1 MAFIEKTIAAMS
13 MPKALNRGNPVPLD
27 ASSIY
32 YSYEA
37 MAEYAANSAIAYVGQ
52 ILSLVDEEKGN
63 KVTAYIIADAAG
75 TLKEVGSSAI
85 GDQKSIVVAED
96 NTISIKGVAGL
107 DFTKRGEDGEPELD
121 DEGNELKVNYQPLMT
136 EAGLV
141 WVIPSETTVEGLGL
155 QIDGL
160 NTRVTKLEGH
170 VGAPAEEGVEATGLF
185 KTVADLAATHAANQK
200 DTEEELAKK
209 LDLSGGTMTGA
220 LTLTDGFVAAS
231 TAYVTAEIVKKI
243 NEANHL
249 RRRIVYSLPEIEQ
262 AEENVIYMVK
272 NHISI
277 TGNEY
282 DEYLLLFGRW
292 ELIGSTAVDLTPY
305 AKKVENAVEGNLV
318 KLAADGSYANAG
330 FLAQDV
336 ADHMANTDKHITA
349 DERTA
354 WNEGAALAAENA
366 AAIEA
371 MPAIS
376 QDDADKLA
384 ALPGIK
390 SIGAN
395 LVLGEDGALS
405 AVAEQYELPA
415 ATADAIGGVKVVDV
429 ADSGLVLNADG
440 ALVVGVSANANGLK
454 KLADGLA
461 LELANAD
468 NAGAMSAD
476 DYIKLTNLPANAAAN
491 VVEGM
496 VLGANEVAVEINENK
511 QFVLPFATADMPGI
525 VVSSEEDNHIAV
537 DAVTGK
543 MALNRVS
550 VAKLYVADNE
560 EFILNGGNS
569 GL

>member
-160 NTRVTKLEGH
+160 ITRVTKLEGH

-185 KTVADLAATHAANQK
+185 KAVADLAAVHAADK
-200 DTEEELAKK
+200 EATKEALDKK
-209 LDLSGGTMTGA
+209 LDLAGGTLTGD
-220 LTLTDGFVAAS
+220 LVLTDGHKAAS
-231 TAYVTAEIVKKI
+231 EHVVDTKIAAAIESAGHLKRAVVEVLPDAE
-243 NEANHL
+243 NAD
-249 RRRIVYSLPEIEQ
+249 PDM
-262 AEENVIYMVK
+262 IYMLK
-272 NHISI
+272 NGLSLS
-277 TGNEY
+277 GDVY
-282 DEYLLLFGRW
+282 DEYMLIDGDF
-292 ELIGSTAVDLTPY
+292 ELIGNTRVDLSDY
-305 AKKVENAVEGNLV
+305 AKKVEGAVENNLAA
-318 KLAADGSYANAG
+318 LAADGSLIDAG
-330 FLAQDV
+330 IALQDV
-336 ADHMANTDKHITA
+336 ADHLADEGKHITA
-349 DERTA
+349 DEREA
-354 WNEGAALAAENA
+354 WNEGAALAATNA
-366 AAIEA
+366 QAIEDLVK
-371 MPAIS
+371 IS
-376 QDDADKLA
+376 QEDADKLA
-384 ALPGIK
+384 GLPLITT
-390 SIGAN
+390 IGAN
-395 LVLGEDGALS
+395 LELTDGVLS

-415 ATADAIGGVKVVDV
+415 ATAETLGGIKVG
-429 ADSGLVLNADG
+429 SGLAIDEDGVLSVP
-440 ALVVGVSANANGLK
+440 VVEANGLA
-454 KLADGLA
+454 LSEDGLA
-461 LELANAD
+461 LGLASESA
-468 NAGAMSAD
+468 AGAMSAD
-476 DYIKLTNLPANAAAN
+476 DYIKLANLPNNAAAN

-496 VLGANEVAVEINENK
+496 VLGANEVAVEINDNK
-511 QFVLPFATADMPGI
+511 QFVLPFASADMPGV
-525 VVSSEEDNHIAV
+525 VVSSEEDNHVAV

-550 VAKLYVADNE
+550 VDKLYVADGE
-560 EFILNGGNS
+560 EFVLNGGNS
-569 GL
+569 NL

>member
-185 KTVADLAATHAANQK
+185 KAVADLAAAHAADK
-200 DTEEELAKK
+200 EATEEALSEK
-209 LDLSGGTMTGA
+209 LNLTGGA
-220 LTLTDGFVAAS
+220 LTGDLILTDGHKAAS
-231 TAYVTAEIVKKI
+231 EHVVDTKIAAAVESAGHLKRVIVEVLPDAE
-243 NEANHL
+243 NAD
-249 RRRIVYSLPEIEQ
+249 PDM
-262 AEENVIYMVK
+262 IYMLK
-272 NHISI
+272 NGLSI
-277 TGNEY
+277 AGDVY
-282 DEYLLLFGRW
+282 DEYMLIDGDF
-292 ELIGSTAVDLTPY
+292 ELIGSTRVDLSDY
-305 AKKVENAVEGNLV
+305 AKKVKSAIENNLAA
-318 KLAADGSYANAG
+318 LAADGALIDAG
-330 FLAQDV
+330 IALQDV
-336 ADHMANTDKHITA
+336 VDHLADDEKHITA
-349 DERTA
+349 EERTA
-354 WNEGAALAAENA
+354 WTEGAALAIENA
-366 AAIEA
+366 QAIENLVK
-371 MPAIS
+371 IS

-384 ALPGIK
+384 ALPAITE
-390 SIGAN
+390 IGEN
-395 LVLGEDGALS
+395 LELIDGALS
-405 AVAEQYELPA
+405 AVVEQYELPA
-415 ATADAIGGVKVVDV
+415 ATADAIGGVKVVGV
-429 ADSGLVLNADG
+429 AESGLVLAEDG
-440 ALVVGVSANANGLK
+440 ALIVGVSANANGLK
-454 KLADGLA
+454 LHSDGLG
-461 LELANAD
+461 LELANAN

-476 DYIKLTNLPANAAAN
+476 DYIKLANLPANATAN
-491 VVEGM
+491 VVESM
-496 VLGANEVAVEINENK
+496 VLGANEVAVEINDNK
-511 QFVLPFATADMPGI
+511 QLVLPFATADMPGV

-543 MALNRVS
+543 MTLNRVS
-550 VAKLYVADNE
+550 VAKLYVADGE

>member
-160 NTRVTKLEGH
+160 ITRVTKLEGH

-185 KTVADLAATHAANQK
+185 KAVADLAAAHAADK
-200 DTEEELAKK
+200 EATEEALGEK
-209 LDLSGGTMTGA
+209 LDLAGGTLTGD
-220 LTLTDGFVAAS
+220 LVLTDGYKAAS
-231 TAYVTAEIVKKI
+231 EHVVDTKIAAAIESAGHLKRAVVEVLPDAENADPDI
-243 NEANHL
+243 
-249 RRRIVYSLPEIEQ
+249 
-262 AEENVIYMVK
+262 IYMLK
-272 NHISI
+272 NGLSLS
-277 TGNEY
+277 GDVY
-282 DEYLLLFGRW
+282 DEYMLIDGDF
-292 ELIGSTAVDLTPY
+292 ELIGNTRVDLSDY
-305 AKKVENAVEGNLV
+305 AKKVEGAVENNLAA
-318 KLAADGSYANAG
+318 LAADGGLVDAG
-330 FLAQDV
+330 IALQDV
-336 ADHMANTDKHITA
+336 ADHLADEGKHITA
-349 DERTA
+349 DEREA
-354 WNEGAALAAENA
+354 WNEGAALAATNA
-366 AAIEA
+366 QAIEDLVK
-371 MPAIS
+371 IS
-376 QDDADKLA
+376 QEDADKLA
-384 ALPGIK
+384 GLPLITQ
-390 SIGAN
+390 IGAN
-395 LVLGEDGALS
+395 LDLTNGVLS

-415 ATADAIGGVKVVDV
+415 ATADTLGGVKVGAGLAVDE
-429 ADSGLVLNADG
+429 DGVLSVP
-440 ALVVGVSANANGLK
+440 VVEANGLT
-454 KLADGLA
+454 LSEEGLA
-461 LELANAD
+461 LGLASESA
-468 NAGAMSAD
+468 AGAMSTD
-476 DYIKLTNLPANAAAN
+476 DYIKLANLPANAAAN

-496 VLGANEVAVEINENK
+496 VLGANEVAVEINDNK
-511 QFVLPFATADMPGI
+511 QFVLPFATADMPGV
-525 VVSSEEDNHIAV
+525 VVSSEEDNHVAV

-550 VAKLYVADNE
+550 VDKLYVADGE
-560 EFILNGGNS
+560 EFVLNGGSSN
-569 GL
+569 L

>member
-121 DEGNELKVNYQPLMT
+121 DVGNELKVNYQPLMT

-160 NTRVTKLEGH
+160 ITRVTKLEGH

-185 KTVADLAATHAANQK
+185 KAVADLAAAHAADK
-200 DTEEELAKK
+200 EATEEALAEK
-209 LDLSGGTMTGA
+209 LDLAGGTLTG
-220 LTLTDGFVAAS
+220 TLVLEDGYKAAS
-231 TAYVTAEIVKKI
+231 EHYVATQIESAVASAGHLKRAIV
-243 NEANHL
+243 E
-249 RRRIVYSLPEIEQ
+249 VLPDV
-262 AEENVIYMVK
+262 ENADPNMIYMVVSGESAEQ
-272 NHISI
+272 NVY
-277 TGNEY
+277 NEY
-282 DEYLLLFGRW
+282 MLIEGDFEI
-292 ELIGSTAVDLTPY
+292 IGSTYIDLSDY
-305 AKKVENAVEGNLV
+305 VQKVEGAVENNLV
-318 KLAADGSYANAG
+318 ALAADGALIDAG
-330 FLAQDV
+330 IALQDV
-336 ADHMANTDKHITA
+336 ADHLADEVIHITA
-349 DERTA
+349 EERAA
-354 WNEGAALAAENA
+354 WNEGATLAAENA
-366 AAIEA
+366 QAIENLVK
-371 MPAIS
+371 IS

-384 ALPGIK
+384 ALPAITE
-390 SIGAN
+390 IGAN
-395 LVLGEDGALS
+395 LELVDGVLS

-415 ATADAIGGVKVVDV
+415 ATAETLGGIKVGTGLAIDDEGVLSVPVVE
-429 ADSGLVLNADG
+429 
-440 ALVVGVSANANGLK
+440 ANGLA
-454 KLADGLA
+454 LSEEGLA
-461 LELANAD
+461 LGLASEST
-468 NAGAMSAD
+468 AGAMSAD
-476 DYIKLTNLPANAAAN
+476 DYIKLANLPVNAAAN

-496 VLGANEVAVEINENK
+496 VLGANEVAVEINDNK
-511 QFVLPFATADMPGI
+511 QFILPFATADMPGV
-525 VVSSEEDNHIAV
+525 VVSSEENNHITVNAE
-537 DAVTGK
+537 TGK
-543 MALNRVS
+543 MTVNNIS
-550 VAKLYVADNE
+550 VGKLYVPDGE
-560 EFILNGGNS
+560 EFILNGGS
-569 GL
+569 SSL

>member
-160 NTRVTKLEGH
+160 ITRVTKLEGH

-185 KTVADLAATHAANQK
+185 KAVADLAAAHAADK
-200 DTEEELAKK
+200 EATEEALGEK
-209 LDLSGGTMTGA
+209 LDLAGGTLTGD
-220 LTLTDGFVAAS
+220 LVLTDGYKAAS
-231 TAYVTAEIVKKI
+231 EHVVDTKIAAAIESAGHLKRAVVEVLPDAENADPDI
-243 NEANHL
+243 
-249 RRRIVYSLPEIEQ
+249 
-262 AEENVIYMVK
+262 IYMLK
-272 NHISI
+272 NGLSLS
-277 TGNEY
+277 GDVY
-282 DEYLLLFGRW
+282 DEYMLIDGDF
-292 ELIGSTAVDLTPY
+292 ELIGNTRVDLSDY
-305 AKKVENAVEGNLV
+305 AKKVEGAVENNLAA
-318 KLAADGSYANAG
+318 LAADGGLVDAG
-330 FLAQDV
+330 IALQDV
-336 ADHMANTDKHITA
+336 ADHLADEGKHITA
-349 DERTA
+349 DEREA
-354 WNEGAALAAENA
+354 WNEGAALAATNA
-366 AAIEA
+366 QAIEDLVK
-371 MPAIS
+371 IS
-376 QDDADKLA
+376 QEDADKLA
-384 ALPGIK
+384 GLPLITQ
-390 SIGAN
+390 IGAN
-395 LVLGEDGALS
+395 LDLTDGVLS

-415 ATADAIGGVKVVDV
+415 ATADTLGGVKVGAGLAVDE
-429 ADSGLVLNADG
+429 DGVLSVP
-440 ALVVGVSANANGLK
+440 VVEANGLT
-454 KLADGLA
+454 LSEEGLA
-461 LELANAD
+461 LGLASESA
-468 NAGAMSAD
+468 AGAMSTD
-476 DYIKLTNLPANAAAN
+476 DYIKLANLPANAAAN

-496 VLGANEVAVEINENK
+496 VLGANEVAVEINDNK
-511 QFVLPFATADMPGI
+511 QFVLPFATADMPGV
-525 VVSSEEDNHIAV
+525 VVSSEEDNHVAV

-550 VAKLYVADNE
+550 VDKLYVADGE
-560 EFILNGGNS
+560 EFVLNGGNS
-569 GL
+569 NL

>member
-13 MPKALNRGNPVPLD
+13 MPKALNRSNPIPLD

-37 MAEYAANSAIAYVGQ
+37 MAEYAANNAIAYVGQ

-63 KVTAYIIADAAG
+63 KVTAYIITDAAG

-160 NTRVTKLEGH
+160 ITRVTKLEGH

-185 KTVADLAATHAANQK
+185 KAVADLAAAHAADK
-200 DTEEELAKK
+200 EATEEALDKK
-209 LDLSGGTMTGA
+209 LDLAGGTLTGD
-220 LTLTDGFVAAS
+220 LVLTDGHKAAS
-231 TAYVTAEIVKKI
+231 EHVVDTKIAAAIESAGHLKRAVVEVLPDAE
-243 NEANHL
+243 NAD
-249 RRRIVYSLPEIEQ
+249 PDM
-262 AEENVIYMVK
+262 IYMLK
-272 NHISI
+272 NGLSLS
-277 TGNEY
+277 GDVY
-282 DEYLLLFGRW
+282 DEYMLIDGDF
-292 ELIGSTAVDLTPY
+292 ELIGNTRVDLSDY
-305 AKKVENAVEGNLV
+305 AKKVEGAVENN
-318 KLAADGSYANAG
+318 LAALDADGALIDAG
-330 FLAQDV
+330 IALQDV
-336 ADHMANTDKHITA
+336 VDHLTDDEKHITTE
-349 DERTA
+349 ERTT
-354 WNEGAALAAENA
+354 WTEGAALAAENA
-366 AAIEA
+366 EAIAALVK
-371 MPAIS
+371 IS

-384 ALPGIK
+384 ALPGIE

-395 LVLGEDGALS
+395 LVLAEDGTLS

-415 ATADAIGGVKVVDV
+415 ATADTLGGIKVGTGLAIDDEGVLSVPVVEGNGLSLSDE
-429 ADSGLVLNADG
+429 GLVF
-440 ALVVGVSANANGLK
+440 
-454 KLADGLA
+454 GLA
-461 LELANAD
+461 SQSA
-468 NAGAMSAD
+468 AGAISAD
-476 DYIKLTNLPANAAAN
+476 DYIKLANLPANAAAN

-511 QFVLPFATADMPGI
+511 QLVLPFATADTPGV
-525 VVSSEEDNHIAV
+525 VVSSEDNNGV
-537 DAVTGK
+537 SVNAVTGK
-543 MALNRVS
+543 MTVNNIS
-550 VAKLYVADNE
+550 VDKLYVPEDME
-560 EFILNGGNS
+560 LVLDGGS
-569 GL
+569 SKQ

>member
-37 MAEYAANSAIAYVGQ
+37 MVEYAANSAIAYVGQ

-160 NTRVTKLEGH
+160 ITRVTKLEGH

-185 KTVADLAATHAANQK
+185 KAVADLAAAHAADK
-200 DTEEELAKK
+200 EATEEALDKK
-209 LDLSGGTMTGA
+209 LDLAGGTLTGD
-220 LTLTDGFVAAS
+220 LVLTDGHKAAS
-231 TAYVTAEIVKKI
+231 EHVVDTKIAAAIESAGHLKRAVVEVLPDAE
-243 NEANHL
+243 NAD
-249 RRRIVYSLPEIEQ
+249 PDM
-262 AEENVIYMVK
+262 IYMLK
-272 NHISI
+272 NGLSLS
-277 TGNEY
+277 GDVY
-282 DEYLLLFGRW
+282 DEYMLIDGDF
-292 ELIGSTAVDLTPY
+292 ELIGNTRVDLSDY
-305 AKKVENAVEGNLV
+305 AKKVEGAVENNLAA
-318 KLAADGSYANAG
+318 LAADGSLIDAG
-330 FLAQDV
+330 IALQDV
-336 ADHMANTDKHITA
+336 ADHLADEGKHITA
-349 DERTA
+349 DEREA
-354 WNEGAALAAENA
+354 WNEGAALATTNA
-366 AAIEA
+366 QAIEDLVK
-371 MPAIS
+371 IS
-376 QDDADKLA
+376 QEDADKLA
-384 ALPGIK
+384 GLPLITT
-390 SIGAN
+390 IGAN
-395 LVLGEDGALS
+395 LELTDGVLS

-415 ATADAIGGVKVVDV
+415 ATADTLGGVKVG
-429 ADSGLVLNADG
+429 AGLAIDEDGVLSVP
-440 ALVVGVSANANGLK
+440 VVEANGLA
-454 KLADGLA
+454 LSEEGLA
-461 LELANAD
+461 LGLASESA
-468 NAGAMSAD
+468 AGAMSAD
-476 DYIKLTNLPANAAAN
+476 DYIKLANLPTNAAAN

-496 VLGANEVAVEINENK
+496 VLGANEVAVEINDNK
-511 QFVLPFATADMPGI
+511 QFVVPFASADMPGV
-525 VVSSEEDNHIAV
+525 VVSSEEDNHVAV

-550 VAKLYVADNE
+550 VDKLYVADGE
-560 EFILNGGNS
+560 EFVLNGGNS
-569 GL
+569 NL

>member
-160 NTRVTKLEGH
+160 ITRVTKLEGH
-170 VGAPAEEGVEATGLF
+170 VGTPAEEGVEATGLF
-185 KTVADLAATHAANQK
+185 KAVADLAAAHAADK
-200 DTEEELAKK
+200 EATEEALDKK
-209 LDLSGGTMTGA
+209 LDLAGGTLTGD
-220 LTLTDGFVAAS
+220 LVLTDGHKAAS
-231 TAYVTAEIVKKI
+231 EHVVDTKIAAAIESAGHLKRAVVEVLPDAE
-243 NEANHL
+243 NAD
-249 RRRIVYSLPEIEQ
+249 PDM
-262 AEENVIYMVK
+262 IYMLK
-272 NHISI
+272 NGLSLS
-277 TGNEY
+277 GDVY
-282 DEYLLLFGRW
+282 DEYMLIDGDF
-292 ELIGSTAVDLTPY
+292 ELIGNTRVDLSDY
-305 AKKVENAVEGNLV
+305 AKKVEGAVENNLAA
-318 KLAADGSYANAG
+318 LAADGSLIDAG
-330 FLAQDV
+330 IALQDV
-336 ADHMANTDKHITA
+336 ADHLADEGKHITA
-349 DERTA
+349 DEREA
-354 WNEGAALAAENA
+354 WNEGAALATTNA
-366 AAIEA
+366 QAIEDLVK
-371 MPAIS
+371 IS
-376 QDDADKLA
+376 QEDADKLA
-384 ALPGIK
+384 GLPLITT
-390 SIGAN
+390 IGAN
-395 LVLGEDGALS
+395 LELTNGVLS

-415 ATADAIGGVKVVDV
+415 ATADTLGGVKVG
-429 ADSGLVLNADG
+429 AGLAIDEDGVLSVP
-440 ALVVGVSANANGLK
+440 VVEANGLA
-454 KLADGLA
+454 LSEDGLA
-461 LELANAD
+461 LGLASESA
-468 NAGAMSAD
+468 AGAMSAD
-476 DYIKLTNLPANAAAN
+476 DYIKLANLPNNAAAN

-496 VLGANEVAVEINENK
+496 VLGANEVAVEINDNK
-511 QFVLPFATADMPGI
+511 QFVLPFASADMPGV
-525 VVSSEEDNHIAV
+525 VVSSEEDNHVAV

-550 VAKLYVADNE
+550 VDKLYVADGE
-560 EFILNGGNS
+560 EFVLNGGNS
-569 GL
+569 NL

>member
-141 WVIPSETTVEGLGL
+141 WVVPSETTVEGLGL

-160 NTRVTKLEGH
+160 ITRVTKLEGH

-185 KTVADLAATHAANQK
+185 KAVADLAAAHAADK
-200 DTEEELAKK
+200 EATEEVLGEK
-209 LDLSGGTMTGA
+209 LDLAGGTLTGD
-220 LTLTDGFVAAS
+220 LVLTDGYKAAS
-231 TAYVTAEIVKKI
+231 EHVVDTKIAAAIESAGHLKRAVVEVLPDAENADPDI
-243 NEANHL
+243 
-249 RRRIVYSLPEIEQ
+249 
-262 AEENVIYMVK
+262 IYMLK
-272 NHISI
+272 NGLSLS
-277 TGNEY
+277 GDVY
-282 DEYLLLFGRW
+282 DEYMLIDGDF
-292 ELIGSTAVDLTPY
+292 ELIGNTRVDLSDY
-305 AKKVENAVEGNLV
+305 AKKVEGAVENNLAA
-318 KLAADGSYANAG
+318 LAADGGLIDAG
-330 FLAQDV
+330 IALQDV
-336 ADHMANTDKHITA
+336 ADHLADEGKHITA
-349 DERTA
+349 DEREA
-354 WNEGAALAAENA
+354 WNEGAALAATNA
-366 AAIEA
+366 QAIEDLVK
-371 MPAIS
+371 IS
-376 QDDADKLA
+376 QEDADKLA
-384 ALPGIK
+384 GLPLITQ
-390 SIGAN
+390 IGAN
-395 LVLGEDGALS
+395 LDLTNGVLS

-415 ATADAIGGVKVVDV
+415 ATADTLGGVKVGAGLAVDE
-429 ADSGLVLNADG
+429 DGVLSVP
-440 ALVVGVSANANGLK
+440 VVEANGLA
-454 KLADGLA
+454 LSEEGLA
-461 LELANAD
+461 LSLASESA
-468 NAGAMSAD
+468 AGAMSTD
-476 DYIKLTNLPANAAAN
+476 DYIKLANLPANAAAN

-496 VLGANEVAVEINENK
+496 VLGANEVAVEINDNK
-511 QFVLPFATADMPGI
+511 QFVLPFATADMPGV
-525 VVSSEEDNHIAV
+525 VVSSEEDNHVAV

-550 VAKLYVADNE
+550 VDKLYVADGE
-560 EFILNGGNS
+560 EFVLNGGNS
-569 GL
+569 NL

>member
-37 MAEYAANSAIAYVGQ
+37 MTEYAANSAIAYVGQ

-160 NTRVTKLEGH
+160 ITRVTKLEGH

-185 KTVADLAATHAANQK
+185 KAVADLAAAHAADK
-200 DTEEELAKK
+200 EATKEALDKK
-209 LDLSGGTMTGA
+209 LDLAGGTLTGD
-220 LTLTDGFVAAS
+220 LVLTDGHKAAS
-231 TAYVTAEIVKKI
+231 EHVVDTKIAAAIESAGHLKRAVVEVLPDAE
-243 NEANHL
+243 NAD
-249 RRRIVYSLPEIEQ
+249 PDM
-262 AEENVIYMVK
+262 IYMLK
-272 NHISI
+272 NGLSLS
-277 TGNEY
+277 GDVY
-282 DEYLLLFGRW
+282 DEYMLIDGDF
-292 ELIGSTAVDLTPY
+292 ELIGNTRVDLSDY
-305 AKKVENAVEGNLV
+305 AKKVEGAVENNLAA
-318 KLAADGSYANAG
+318 LAADGSLIDAG
-330 FLAQDV
+330 IALQDV
-336 ADHMANTDKHITA
+336 ADHLADEGKHITA
-349 DERTA
+349 DEREA
-354 WNEGAALAAENA
+354 WNEGAALATTNA
-366 AAIEA
+366 QAIEDLVK
-371 MPAIS
+371 IS
-376 QDDADKLA
+376 QEDADKLA
-384 ALPGIK
+384 DLPLITT
-390 SIGAN
+390 IGAN
-395 LVLGEDGALS
+395 LELTDGVLS

-415 ATADAIGGVKVVDV
+415 ATAETLGGIKVG
-429 ADSGLVLNADG
+429 SGLAVVEDGVLSVP
-440 ALVVGVSANANGLK
+440 VVEANGLA
-454 KLADGLA
+454 LSEEGLA
-461 LELANAD
+461 FGLASESA
-468 NAGAMSAD
+468 AGAMSAD
-476 DYIKLTNLPANAAAN
+476 DYIKLANLPTNAAAN

-496 VLGANEVAVEINENK
+496 VLGANEVAVEINDNK
-511 QFVLPFATADMPGI
+511 QFVVPFASADMPGV
-525 VVSSEEDNHIAV
+525 VVSSEEDNHVAV

-550 VAKLYVADNE
+550 VDKLYVADGE
-560 EFILNGGNS
+560 EFVLNGGNS
-569 GL
+569 NL

>member
-37 MAEYAANSAIAYVGQ
+37 MAEYAANNAIAYVGQ
-52 ILSLVDEEKGN
+52 ILSLIDEEKGN

-141 WVIPSETTVEGLGL
+141 WVIPSETTIEGLGL

-160 NTRVTKLEGH
+160 ITRVTKLEGH
-170 VGAPAEEGVEATGLF
+170 VGAPAEENVEATGLF
-185 KTVADLAATHAANQK
+185 KTVADLAAAHAADK
-200 DTEEELAKK
+200 EATEEALDKK
-209 LDLSGGTMTGA
+209 LDLAGGTLTGD
-220 LTLTDGFVAAS
+220 LVLTDGHKAAS
-231 TAYVTAEIVKKI
+231 EHVVDTKIAAAIESAGHLKRAVVEVLPDAE
-243 NEANHL
+243 NAD
-249 RRRIVYSLPEIEQ
+249 PDM
-262 AEENVIYMVK
+262 IYMLK
-272 NHISI
+272 NGLSLS
-277 TGNEY
+277 GDVY
-282 DEYLLLFGRW
+282 DEYMLIDGDF
-292 ELIGSTAVDLTPY
+292 ELIGNTRVDLSDY
-305 AKKVENAVEGNLV
+305 AKKVEGAVENNLAA
-318 KLAADGSYANAG
+318 LAADGALIDAG
-330 FLAQDV
+330 IALQDV
-336 ADHMANTDKHITA
+336 ADHLVNNEKHITA

-354 WNEGAALAAENA
+354 WNEGAALAIENA
-366 AAIEA
+366 QAIENLVK
-371 MPAIS
+371 IS

-384 ALPGIK
+384 ALPAITE
-390 SIGAN
+390 IGAN
-395 LVLGEDGALS
+395 LELANGVLS

-415 ATADAIGGVKVVDV
+415 ATTETLGGVKVG
-429 ADSGLVLNADG
+429 AGLAIDDEGVLSVP
-440 ALVVGVSANANGLK
+440 VVEANGLS
-454 KLADGLA
+454 LNDEGLA
-461 LELANAD
+461 FGLASEST
-468 NAGAMSAD
+468 AGAMSSD
-476 DYIKLTNLPANAAAN
+476 DYIKLANLPANAAAN

-496 VLGANEVAVEINENK
+496 VLGANEVAVEINDNK
-511 QFVLPFATADMPGI
+511 QFVLPFATADMPGV

-543 MALNRVS
+543 MALNRIS
-550 VAKLYVADNE
+550 ADKLYVAEGE

-569 GL
+569 IV

>member
-121 DEGNELKVNYQPLMT
+121 EDGNELKVNYQPLMT

-160 NTRVTKLEGH
+160 ITRVTKLEGH

-185 KTVADLAATHAANQK
+185 KTVADLAVAHDADQK

-209 LDLSGGTMTGA
+209 LSLSGGTLTGA
-220 LTLTDGFVAAS
+220 LILSDGKEAAS
-231 TAYVTAEIVKKI
+231 KNYVDVQITKKI
-243 NEANHL
+243 NDANHL
-249 RRRIVYSLPEIEQ
+249 KRMIVYSLPEIEN
-262 AEENVIYMVK
+262 ADENTIYMVQNWK
-272 NHISI
+272 SI

-282 DEYLLLFGRW
+282 DEYLLIFGKW

-305 AKKVENAVEGNLV
+305 AKKVENANSGNLAG
-318 KLAADGSYANAG
+318 LDSDGSLVDSGIA
-330 FLAQDV
+330 AQTIV
-336 ADHMANTDKHITA
+336 DHIDDKTIHITA
-349 DERTA
+349 NERTT
-354 WNEGAALAAENA
+354 WNESASLAAENA
-366 AAIEA
+366 QAIEDLVK
-371 MPAIS
+371 IS

-384 ALPGIK
+384 ALPTITE
-390 SIGAN
+390 IGAN
-395 LVLGEDGALS
+395 LELTNGVLS
-405 AVAEQYELPA
+405 AVAEQYELPV
-415 ATADAIGGVKVVDV
+415 ATTDTLGGIKVGTGLSIE
-429 ADSGLVLNADG
+429 DSGVLSVP
-440 ALVVGVSANANGLK
+440 VVEANGLS
-454 KLADGLA
+454 LTEDGLA
-461 LELANAD
+461 FGLASETAN
-468 NAGAMSAD
+468 GAMSKEAF
-476 DYIKLTNLPANAAAN
+476 IKLANLPTNAAAN

-496 VLGANEVAVEINENK
+496 VLGANEVAVDINENK
-511 QFVLPFATADMPGI
+511 QLVLPFATANTPG
-525 VVSSEEDNHIAV
+525 VVISSDKDNQIKV
-537 DAVTGK
+537 DETTGE
-543 MALNRVS
+543 MSINRLDVS
-550 VAKLYVADNE
+550 KLFVADGDE
-560 EFILNGGNS
+560 LILNGGNA
-569 GL
+569 